1 MCLPAVRTLV
11 QATRNSPKLKLKL
24 VSFGLGHRLLFKA
37 GVKHLPAAVVFR
49 KSKLVGAGAGNITA
63 NALLKRKF

>member
-11 QATRNSPKLKLKL
+11 QATRNSPKPKLA
-24 VSFGLGHRLLFKA
+24 SFDLGHRLLFKA
-37 GVKHLPAAVVFR
+37 GVKRLPAAVVFR